1 MKSLMKK
8 EDNEDEEDELYDEI
22 PFSSEMLMENDGFD
36 SNVPPP
42 IPKNTLMEMSNMI
55 SLPPPPSTT
64 MINPDFNFE
73 IQTDP
78 SNLINP
84 QNTRNF
90 DSRSSFLNDTSDEEP
105 ICKPIPNTRS
115 RIGSTRSRASGYRST
130 RESRSR
136 PGSPML
142 QARRKSCGA
151 TRDFEDERY
160 FEEDTNS
167 KYSTMLGYE
176 TQPEY
181 QSNGTISRLIKR
193 RKSLKSLGS
202 LSDAVQQFLGKS
214 ETALNGLNSER
225 LLFW

>member
-1 MKSLMKK
+1 MKK
-8 EDNEDEEDELYDEI
+8 ADNEDEEDDLYDEI
-22 PFSSEMLMENDGFD
+22 PFSSEMLMENEGFD
-36 SNVPPP
+36 SNAPPP
-42 IPKNTLMEMSNMI
+42 IPKNPHMEMSDLI

-64 MINPDFNFE
+64 MLNQDFNFE
-73 IQTDP
+73 LQTDP
-78 SNLINP
+78 SNMMNT
-84 QNTRNF
+84 QNTSNF
-90 DSRSSFLNDTSDEEP
+90 DEGSSFSNDASDEESNF
-105 ICKPIPNTRS
+105 KPIPTTRS

-142 QARRKSCGA
+142 QARRKSCGV
-151 TRDFEDERY
+151 TRDFEDDRY
-160 FEEDTNS
+160 FEEDANS
-167 KYSTMLGYE
+167 KYSTMLGYD

-181 QSNGTISRLIKR
+181 QSHGTISSLIKR

-214 ETALNGLNSER
+214 ETALHGLNSEK